1 MSLLLHHHYIIG
13 NFLRLC
19 RYFFPGSVL
28 LHMDSDE
35 TAEPIEH
42 EVEFFN
48 IMEVGENVPLSLSML
63 K

>member
-1 MSLLLHHHYIIG
+1 MTSLVIFYD
-13 NFLRLC
+13 C
-19 RYFFPGSVL
+19 AYRYFFPGSVL
-28 LHMDSDE
+28 LHMDTDE

-48 IMEVGENVPLSLSML
+48 IMEVGKKINVPLSLSML